1 MICCP
6 NQGTLR
12 VKEALVIPQD
22 SVYHGGAESRRPSVT
37 CPLCF
42 CLLPSALCPHPPL
55 GSFTLLYIATVHP
68 PLGLCTCC
76 SPAWNAPH
84 RLPPDVHKAPPAS
97 TSYTDLWS
105 NVLPHQTG
113 LQDPL
118 STPSYLPSLA
128 SRTRLC
134 SFIALVTTTTLTCWV
149 IYR

>member
-22 SVYHGGAESRRPSVT
+22 SVYQGGAESQRPSVT

-42 CLLPSALCPHPPL
+42 CLLQSALCPHPSPRLSYSPL
-55 GSFTLLYIATVHP
+55 HSDCAPSSGPLHVLLP
-68 PLGLCTCC
+68 CLEC
-76 SPAWNAPH
+76 SH
-84 RLPPDVHKAPPAS
+84 RLPPDTHKAPPAS
-97 TSYTDLWS
+97 TSHTDLWS

-118 STPSYLPSLA
+118 STPSYLPSPVA
-128 SRTRLC
+128 RTLLC
-134 SFIALVTTTTLTCWV
+134 SFIALVTKATPTRWV